1 MTATTIEQAIHNLA
15 TDMHLPPGDEPVLRE
30 VLEDKG
36 LIHSE
41 MWDRLTG
48 GEFESL

>member
-1 MTATTIEQAIHNLA
+1 MTQVTIEQAIHNLA
-15 TDMHLPPGDEPVLRE
+15 TDMHLRPSDEPALRE
-30 VLEDKG
+30 VLEDEG